1 MSQAG
6 LNFFLKKNGRS
17 PGIEQPLTST
27 SHEVTSG
34 IKNNT
39 TNAPSMPHKAERL
52 MVISASQGENLKK

>member
-6 LNFFLKKNGRS
+6 LNFFLKKNGMS

-39 TNAPSMPHKAERL
+39 TNALNMARKAERL
-52 MVISASQGENLKK
+52 VVISATPRREP